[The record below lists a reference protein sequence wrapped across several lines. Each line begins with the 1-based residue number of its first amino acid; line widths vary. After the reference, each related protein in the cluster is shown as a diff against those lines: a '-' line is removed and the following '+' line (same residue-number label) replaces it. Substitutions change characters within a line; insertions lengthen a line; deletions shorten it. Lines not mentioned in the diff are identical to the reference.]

1 MKKKTNILEC
11 LTKETLEAI
20 IFTSRSTAN
29 CIRHLLDSGQKY
41 VLTRRF
47 STDNIERFHGS
58 VRHHCGSN
66 DHPSVAH
73 CLSAVE
79 KINRTA
85 LSLTSMSAN
94 TPLKTEAVLRKE
106 SPTSIMQRNPRITRR
121 RAKICLE
128 KTNPANLKILKQL
141 TVPPSNINFNRKP
154 LHALFL
160 ICYSL

>member
-1 MKKKTNILEC
+1 VYLDVEFPEEMKKWNDNKKNILEC

-66 DHPSVAH
+66 DHPWVAH
-73 CLSAVE
+73 CLNAVE
-79 KINRTA
+79 KINRIA
-85 LSLTSMSAN
+85 LSLTSMSSN
-94 TPLKTEAVLRKE
+94 TPLKTEAVLRE
-106 SPTSIMQRNPRITRR
+106 
-121 RAKICLE
+121 
-128 KTNPANLKILKQL
+128 
-141 TVPPSNINFNRKP
+141 
-154 LHALFL
+154 
-160 ICYSL
+160 